1 MEKRTEDW
9 PPIRVKVYLE
19 GMYQG
24 ILDHPGTL
32 DEAGIHERA
41 RLYFESAGHV
51 GTGTP
56 AEMEAFISGY
66 QAFVD
71 PHPDNRASP
80 ALKTLP
86 KPMVIAR
93 LRTALPPQLGG
104 GS

>member
-1 MEKRTEDW
+1 
-9 PPIRVKVYLE
+9 
-19 GMYQG
+19 
-24 ILDHPGTL
+24 
-32 DEAGIHERA
+32 
-41 RLYFESAGHV
+41 
-51 GTGTP
+51 
-56 AEMEAFISGY
+56 MEAFISGY